1 MNRRQI
7 FFACI
12 AAFLLTTLAQSL
24 PASSQDAPKRRP
36 RIAVLDFDYGTVQTA
51 SAALFGTNVDVGKG
65 IVDLLVTGLVKD
77 GTYSV
82 IERKAL
88 DKILAEQNFSNS
100 DRADPS
106 SAAKIGKVLGV
117 DAIIIGSITQFGR
130 DDKSTAVGG
139 GALGGVTGR
148 FGIGGIK
155 KSKATAAV
163 AVTARMINTSTA
175 EILASATGRGE
186 STRSGTGLIGAGGS
200 SAGLGGAGLD
210 MRSSNFAN
218 TILGEATSAAVADTA
233 KQLEAKASALPTT
246 VIQVDGLVAD
256 VSPDGTVVI
265 NVGSKDGVHTGDK
278 LDIKRKVREI
288 KDPATGKV
296 IRRVEDSVGSITI
309 TEVDQQSAVGKF
321 TGSGTAK
328 VGDSVSTPK

>member
-1 MNRRQI
+1 MSRKTVSLAVIVTLWAAAAPAQQKKRVAIMN
-7 FFACI
+7 
-12 AAFLLTTLAQSL
+12 
-24 PASSQDAPKRRP
+24 
-36 RIAVLDFDYGTVQTA
+36 FDYATVQSEVA
-51 SAALFGTNVDVGKG
+51 SIFGTNQDVGKG
-65 IVDLLVTGLVKD
+65 IADLLVDKLVSD

-155 KSKATAAV
+155 TSKARAAV

-210 MRSSNFAN
+210 MKSSNFAN
-218 TILGEATSAAVADTA
+218 TILGEATSAAVTDVA
-233 KQLEAKASALPTT
+233 KQLEQKSSALPTN
-246 VIQVDGLVAD
+246 VVQVDGLVAD
-256 VSPDGTVVI
+256 VASDGTVTI
-265 NVGSKDGVHTGDK
+265 NVGSKDGVHVGDK
-278 LDIKRKVREI
+278 LEIKRKVREI

-296 IRRVEDSVGSITI
+296 IRRVEDTVGSITI
-309 TEVDQQSAVGKF
+309 TDVDQQSAGGKF
-321 TGSGTAK
+321 TGEAPAK

>member
-1 MNRRQI
+1 MSRKTVSLAVVVTLWAAAAPAQQKKRVAIMN
-7 FFACI
+7 
-12 AAFLLTTLAQSL
+12 
-24 PASSQDAPKRRP
+24 
-36 RIAVLDFDYGTVQTA
+36 FDYATVQSEVA
-51 SAALFGTNVDVGKG
+51 SIFGTNQDVGKG
-65 IVDLLVTGLVKD
+65 IADLLVDKLVSD
-77 GTYSV
+77 GIYSV

-210 MRSSNFAN
+210 MKSSNFAN
-218 TILGEATSAAVADTA
+218 TILGEATSAAVTDVA
-233 KQLEAKASALPTT
+233 KQLEQKSAALPTN
-246 VIQVDGLVAD
+246 VVQVDGLVAD
-256 VSPDGTVVI
+256 VASDGTVTI
-265 NVGSKDGVHTGDK
+265 NVGSKDGVHAGDK

-296 IRRVEDSVGSITI
+296 IRRVEDTVGSITI
-309 TEVDQQSAVGKF
+309 TDVDQQSAAGKF
-321 TGSGTAK
+321 TGAAPAK

>member
-1 MNRRQI
+1 MYRK
-7 FFACI
+7 
-12 AAFLLTTLAQSL
+12 TV
-24 PASSQDAPKRRP
+24 PW
-36 RIAVLDFDYGTVQTA
+36 AVLLMVWAAAAQAQQKKRVAIMNFDYATVQSDVA
-51 SAALFGTNVDVGKG
+51 SIFGTNQDIGKG
-65 IVDLLVTGLVKD
+65 IADLLVDKLVSD

-117 DAIIIGSITQFGR
+117 DAIVIGSITQFGR
-130 DDKSTAVGG
+130 DDKSTNVGG

-155 KSKATAAV
+155 KSKATAV
-163 AVTARMINTSTA
+163 VGVTARMINTSTA
-175 EILASATGRGE
+175 EILASVTGRGE

-200 SAGLGGAGLD
+200 SAGLGVGGLD
-210 MRSSNFAN
+210 MKSSNFAN
-218 TILGEATSAAVADTA
+218 TLLGEAVNGAVSDVA
-233 KQLEAKASALPTT
+233 KQLEQKASALPVT

-256 VSPDGTVVI
+256 VSPDGTLVI
-265 NVGSKDGVHTGDK
+265 NVGSKDGVHVGDK

-296 IRRVEDSVGSITI
+296 IRRVEDSVGSMTI

-321 TGSGTAK
+321 AGAAPAK
-328 VGDSVSTPK
+328 VGDTVSTPK